1 MARFVIKVSRTN
13 KNMKVCQGKELVIT
27 ATENKLHNVHDTMNV
42 QLTHQVFPCYQ
53 KRKLK
58 RIYRSY
64 SPLGIDSR
72 TDVSPRPRVHY
83 TDELKKTQR
92 KQTSIFCWFF
102 CCCNTFISLQN
113 PQSSYMYKN
122 IGHNTMETDIIF
134 CLLLFHPQNL
144 QLSYTTLLK
153 NVLCQF

>member
-1 MARFVIKVSRTN
+1 
-13 KNMKVCQGKELVIT
+13 MKVCQGKELVIT

-92 KQTSIFCWFF
+92 KQTSIFCWFLF
-102 CCCNTFISLQN
+102 VAI
-113 PQSSYMYKN
+113 
-122 IGHNTMETDIIF
+122 
-134 CLLLFHPQNL
+134 LLFPYKIHNRHICTKTLDITQWK
-144 QLSYTTLLK
+144 QTLSFVCYFFIHKIYNSHIQHYWKMFYVNFKGKLD
-153 NVLCQF
+153 